1 MTVIE
6 NLRLT
11 IADIPECSLLRLP
24 IRDSSVVS
32 SLTSSSGNV
41 SGGRRKGGRNKSTVD
56 NIKSLFTDCGIPSQQ
71 LLTIK
76 SILKNPI
83 YSEQSDQV
91 DFINTEQDSSTITDI
106 LNKIDKRNKEIVS
119 SVVNTRRRVKARQRL
134 ISKSSSECIVDQEH
148 FHLVLMV

>member
-106 LNKIDKRNKEIVS
+106 LNKIE
-119 SVVNTRRRVKARQRL
+119 VV
-134 ISKSSSECIVDQEH
+134 
-148 FHLVLMV
+148 M